1 MKAVE
6 IVRFLDGAP
15 FNMANQV
22 SVSGFHTFTICPKFR
37 ILSHSNAIFFV
48 EIFTIIAPSN
58 DLKAATVPLIAQEI
72 CREKRFY
79 GDEIMDT
86 MFCAGYLNKTGID
99 ACDGDS
105 GGPLVCADEL
115 GIEHLT

>member
-1 MKAVE
+1 MLFSL
-6 IVRFLDGAP
+6 FLSK
-15 FNMANQV
+15 FQFQFINSNQI
-22 SVSGFHTFTICPKFR
+22 STT
-37 ILSHSNAIFFV
+37 
-48 EIFTIIAPSN
+48 TAPSN

-72 CREKRFY
+72 CRQSRFY
-79 GDEIMDT
+79 GDEILDT

-115 GIEHLT
+115 GMKHLTR